1 MRLIDADA
9 AIKDARQNYGDVHDA
24 VLMERFLNSQPT
36 IPSPTDAILAEYKK
50 AIADIYHM
58 GGCPICKKNL
68 GRSDRT
74 GLPIC
79 ADNREYP
86 NGRCFVWRGQN
97 TQHTDAWYQHFKQR
111 FEKGE

>member
-24 VLMERFLNSQPT
+24 VLMKHFLNSQPT
-36 IPSPTDAILAEYKK
+36 IPSPTDDMLADYKE

-58 GGCPICKKNL
+58 GGCPNCKKNL

-79 ADNREYP
+79 ADGREYP
-86 NGRCFVWRGQN
+86 NGICFEWRGKTPINAIYCHRQ
-97 TQHTDAWYQHFKQR
+97 
-111 FEKGE
+111 EKCTP